1 MLPCRLL
8 ISLACAILALLPVNR
23 PAAASPCFTMAHWQE
38 LAENDWRS
46 RGIDMVI
53 AQSGLC
59 IRKVEMPA
67 ARARLMVQQGLV
79 DIDMWRP
86 QLELNEMRNVL
97 PVPTELPGFGVALVV
112 RKDLPVEVK
121 SLTDML
127 PYTLGAATAY
137 KTAEIVPY
145 IQRFRIDHFTSMQQG
160 FTMLLMHRVDGLLLD
175 LGLYRSMVRNGE
187 VDPRQFRAPLE
198 VMHTPAYMVV
208 HLTRRELVPVLDAA
222 IRKALAE
229 GAFATGDPHGPPS

>member
-1 MLPCRLL
+1 MLSCRLL
-8 ISLACAILALLPVNR
+8 ITLACAALALLPGNQ
-23 PAAASPCFTMAHWQE
+23 PAAAGPCFTMAHWQE

-46 RGIDMVI
+46 RGIDKVI

-79 DIDMWRP
+79 DIDMWRS

-97 PVPTELPGFGVALVV
+97 AVPAELPGFGVGLVV

-121 SLTDML
+121 SLSDML

-137 KTAEIVPY
+137 KAADVVPY
-145 IQRFRIDHFTSMQQG
+145 IQRFRIDRFATMQQG
-160 FTMLLMHRVDGLLLD
+160 FDMLLLHRVDGLLLD

-187 VDPRQFRAPLE
+187 VDPDQFRAPLP
-198 VMHTPAYMVV
+198 VMHTPTHMVV
-208 HLTRRELVPVLDAA
+208 HLTRRELLPMLDAA

-229 GAFATGDPHGPPS
+229 GAFATDDPHGPPS